1 MKKLISILLVIC
13 MLAAATAFAATEK
26 VGVTMA
32 AQEGLDFT
40 LMENRHTLDDEDVR
54 NRMQWAYQTIHDTDH
69 FSEMESVNHENGIAQ
84 DINQELVEMGADLTA
99 YDYLIY
105 DSFELQLQDAY
116 ADQLG
121 NGNTLEVNFDL
132 NLDREVK
139 LVVLLSN
146 NEESWQCLD
155 HENVNQNADGTA
167 AVRFSE
173 LGTVLFLI
181 DVKHQPASAGAEP
194 DSNFTPSVSGKPAPD
209 VVPPSGADPD
219 IIARIYN
226 ENDELIS
233 EVPDE
238 GWLVITPV
246 SRRDTAEDKEVRERL
261 EWAYNQIQTTPRL
274 GDLDDEAGD
283 GIGDEIDKVLDK
295 TGFDDL
301 DSDDMIVRDLF
312 DATLYGTE
320 YVDALNHHE
329 AEFPANYIKLR
340 CLENHDQPR
349 IAGRIHDPIA
359 LSNWNA
365 FMFFQKGTPMIYAGQ
380 EFCDQ
385 NQPSLFDIDRINW
398 SGRDISAELA
408 ALAAF
413 KKAHYPENAWFSA
426 EADDEKHV
434 VTARCGNAATCLLG
448 VFSLRGSRELIQ
460 TDIPDGV
467 YENLLCGESLE
478 VKTGVIITGRPLVLK
493 VR

>member
-274 GDLDDEAGD
+274 GDLPSETAGE
-283 GIGDEIDKVLDK
+283 GVGAQIDSVLDR
-295 TGFDDL
+295 TGFADLTSDDL
-301 DSDDMIVRDLF
+301 IVRDLF
-312 DATLYGTE
+312 DASLYGDE
-320 YVDALNHHE
+320 YVDALNDDGH
-329 AEFPANYIKLR
+329 YI
-340 CLENHDQPR
+340 E
-349 IAGRIHDPIA
+349 I
-359 LSNWNA
+359 
-365 FMFFQKGTPMIYAGQ
+365 T
-380 EFCDQ
+380 
-385 NQPSLFDIDRINW
+385 FD
-398 SGRDISAELA
+398 
-408 ALAAF
+408 
-413 KKAHYPENAWFSA
+413 
-426 EADDEKHV
+426 
-434 VTARCGNAATCLLG
+434 LG
-448 VFSLRGSRELIQ
+448 VDPDDPLVILITNDNKTWQ
-460 TDIPDGV
+460 VLDPSCYVINPDGSV
-467 YENLLCGESLE
+467 TMQLEELGAIAILVDAEDLVVDENTS
-478 VKTGVIITGRPLVLK
+478 VKSPKTGED
-493 VR
+493 